1 MIKVKTS
8 KELKEAIYLLEQKQ
22 SLQARLLKNRLL
34 SISEELKPANIMKNI
49 FSKVTASPDLK
60 GGIITTA
67 IGLSAFY
74 LTRNILWRSG
84 RNPLRKILV
93 SLLQLGV
100 SNLIARNPEAIKSI
114 SHAVFDGIFHKKR
127 QEGSKASHQEAC

>member
-1 MIKVKTS
+1 MIKINTN
-8 KELKEAIYLLEQKQ
+8 KELKEAIQLLEEKRA
-22 SLQARLLKNRLL
+22 LQAQLLKNRLL
-34 SISEELKPANIMKNI
+34 SVSEELKPANIMKNI

-67 IGLSAFY
+67 IGLSTFY
-74 LTRNILWRSG
+74 LTRKTVWRSG

-100 SNLIARNPEAIKSI
+100 SNVIARNPKAIKSI
-114 SHAVFDGIFHKKR
+114 SHAVFDGIFHRKK
-127 QEGSKASHQEAC
+127 KDDLASHQETC